1 VPVALVLAAREP
13 IPGVPS
19 TSDETVLAGLTRR
32 ESEVVRAVAG
42 GLSNPEAATALRL
55 SRKTVETH
63 LSSAYRKLG
72 VRSRTQ
78 LVRYLVDLS
87 PIRQPREFPE
97 ADRSPGESGLRLPR
111 TGDYS

>member
-1 VPVALVLAAREP
+1 VPSLPLARE
-13 IPGVPS
+13 
-19 TSDETVLAGLTRR
+19 EAVLDGLTRR

-72 VRSRTQ
+72 VSSRTQ
-78 LVRYLVDLS
+78 LVRYVVDLS

-97 ADRSPGESGLRLPR
+97 AARSPGESGLRLPR
-111 TGDYS
+111 TGDNA